1 MVKVEKSS
9 AKPGEIKLDKKWT
22 LNSFFF
28 FLGGGGYYFFY
39 NIVLTIVRSNNHNL
53 GSGNLN
59 LQLNEEK
66 KKAPLIKVLLNLIA
80 KIYIFEEA
88 VVMKDA

>member
-28 FLGGGGYYFFY
+28 LEEGGVLFL
-39 NIVLTIVRSNNHNL
+39 L
-53 GSGNLN
+53 
-59 LQLNEEK
+59 
-66 KKAPLIKVLLNLIA
+66 
-80 KIYIFEEA
+80 
-88 VVMKDA
+88 

>member
-28 FLGGGGYYFFY
+28 GGGGVFFF
-39 NIVLTIVRSNNHNL
+39 VVR
-53 GSGNLN
+53 
-59 LQLNEEK
+59 
-66 KKAPLIKVLLNLIA
+66 KVRDSVA
-80 KIYIFEEA
+80 
-88 VVMKDA
+88 